1 MVSTSAASSSTS
13 STATSESEKAH
24 GKEIA
29 DRLRRI
35 FREYNSVHRRHHH
48 RPDQAAA
55 LQTLATASAGD
66 DSSVYREVPE
76 IFFRPD
82 FRLTLADIF
91 DQTISPEAFS
101 GGRGRTASG
110 LSGEGSQ
117 QEHLAQYLDLVELA
131 LLKQIWT
138 RSPQFFKALDEI
150 KALQFQV
157 SQATSRLK
165 VLRER
170 LREVD
175 EDVALTAIRIPQM
188 HRRMKNE
195 ITLLAKVQHMHNVL
209 QARDAVQALLESE
222 DFLGALDVI
231 AVARRVYQDEQ
242 LHAVECM
249 RSVGAQLEHYHSFV
263 CEVMCSKFVSAAV
276 VRGDEGLGVEGE
288 LQELLRA
295 LVVVGRLPPALSMY
309 KARLSEGAHSSSAP
323 PSFFLRLLTPSPHN
337 PPLPSPPRPALKLI
351 IRTCVME
358 YLQSFDPTLAVDL
371 LDSSPEEGT
380 GAAEQPF
387 ISRVKGM
394 PNEHFLSCLFMTY
407 EHLLLA
413 LGRAS
418 CVHEFLLQNMPSGSG
433 SGSGGDK
440 DDEAQQQAEAVRA
453 LSKSC
458 VTTALDLSQRSVAQL
473 LNLRKDSISKL
484 PVEKMKFLWETSLHF
499 CAEVEKLAG
508 EERGCAYTVRQA
520 LVAQTTNF
528 LAALH
533 DQYKLA
539 LTSTLDCEKWV
550 QCDVGVERQAKI
562 DKLCGGGFVLG
573 GGASATS
580 AAAVSASSSTSSSS
594 ASSSASSS
602 SSSSSSKQKNP
613 AIVDGKQF
621 KVTWSALLLTE
632 QVVSYLDMAVSFSPA
647 VGEIIANCC
656 SLFKLFNLTTLKLI
670 LGSGAQKSQAQLK
683 SISAKHLAIT
693 SQSIGLVYALLPHLR
708 AAFLALLQHP
718 GRQQVQL
725 LELDRVTHE
734 LLDHHG
740 QILAK
745 FVVILGDSVEGSR
758 EKLNNFDFDRVAA
771 GAKCDYF
778 EDVARNVATLHR
790 VLLDALPPGEVNDVF
805 SRIFQLLGRKCLA
818 HFEQG
823 EVMPLTAT
831 GRARILDE
839 VHWLGAGFAQLKGG
853 VVGGEEGIAA
863 IERGFR
869 KRYGEQ
875 EEITGNDSGSAKE

>member
-1 MVSTSAASSSTS
+1 
-13 STATSESEKAH
+13 
-24 GKEIA
+24 
-29 DRLRRI
+29 
-35 FREYNSVHRRHHH
+35 
-48 RPDQAAA
+48 
-55 LQTLATASAGD
+55 
-66 DSSVYREVPE
+66 
-76 IFFRPD
+76 
-82 FRLTLADIF
+82 
-91 DQTISPEAFS
+91 
-101 GGRGRTASG
+101 
-110 LSGEGSQ
+110 
-117 QEHLAQYLDLVELA
+117 
-131 LLKQIWT
+131 
-138 RSPQFFKALDEI
+138 
-150 KALQFQV
+150 
-157 SQATSRLK
+157 
-165 VLRER
+165 
-170 LREVD
+170 
-175 EDVALTAIRIPQM
+175 
-188 HRRMKNE
+188 
-195 ITLLAKVQHMHNVL
+195 
-209 QARDAVQALLESE
+209 
-222 DFLGALDVI
+222 
-231 AVARRVYQDEQ
+231 
-242 LHAVECM
+242 
-249 RSVGAQLEHYHSFV
+249 
-263 CEVMCSKFVSAAV
+263 
-276 VRGDEGLGVEGE
+276 
-288 LQELLRA
+288 
-295 LVVVGRLPPALSMY
+295 
-309 KARLSEGAHSSSAP
+309 
-323 PSFFLRLLTPSPHN
+323 
-337 PPLPSPPRPALKLI
+337 
-351 IRTCVME
+351 ME

-433 SGSGGDK
+433 DK
-440 DDEAQQQAEAVRA
+440 GDEAQQQAEAVRA

-473 LNLRKDSISKL
+473 LNLRKDSITKL

-550 QCDVGVERQAKI
+550 QCDVGVERQTKI

-573 GGASATS
+573 GGTSAPS
-580 AAAVSASSSTSSSS
+580 AAAAAAAAV
-594 ASSSASSS
+594 SASSS

-853 VVGGEEGIAA
+853 VVGGEEGIAS

-875 EEITGNDSGSAKE
+875 VEGDGADTGSAKE